1 MSGLARAAKKKW
13 KRVVKAVK
21 KYWKVV
27 AIAVV
32 AYFTF
37 GLALGAMAP
46 AAGTVTAGAGAAS
59 AGTGVMTATA
69 ATATSTAAAAT
80 TAATVAGIETVTVTA
95 AAAGGGISAAG
106 AAGALAAG
114 GAAAAA
120 GSGGGAVTPAKPA
133 PPQQQAPAE
142 PAAKPGLID
151 KAKAGWKEMSFSD
164 KLLLTKAG
172 VDVAQAVT
180 GPSAEEE
187 AALAAKWQG
196 AYYGMT
202 ADEAGKAQGKTQ
214 YVTQQTQPQ
223 PQPPATAGGKVGQ
236 RDIVGSGGTGQ
247 SAADGQQQP
256 GQALPPTQLT
266 QFQSTQQQQQT
277 APAPAPEQVT
287 NMGGNRDLFA
297 QRAPGVRYLV

>member
-69 ATATSTAAAAT
+69 ATATGTAAAAT

-106 AAGALAAG
+106 AAGAVAAG

-120 GSGGGAVTPAKPA
+120 GSGGGSVTPAKPA
-133 PPQQQAPAE
+133 PPQQQAPAQ
-142 PAAKPGLID
+142 PAAKPGMIE

-164 KLLLTKAG
+164 KLLLAKAG
-172 VDVAQAVT
+172 VDVATAVT

-202 ADEAGKAQGKTQ
+202 ADEAAKAQGKTQ
-214 YVTQQTQPQ
+214 YVTQQTQAQ
-223 PQPPATAGGKVGQ
+223 PKPAATAGGKVGQ

-247 SAADGQQQP
+247 PPPEGQQS

-266 QFQSTQQQQQT
+266 QFQSTQQQQPT
-277 APAPAPEQVT
+277 APAQTPEQVT
-287 NMGGNRDLFA
+287 NVGGNRDLFA